1 MPVYI
6 KNQIENINY
15 FKNSNIVIEEIN
27 FLNHDKYRVVT
38 STGTYLVS
46 LYAKENYD
54 KFASLADNEGDILEK
69 GPLDSENIYEVTR
82 IIKTYRL
89 DEYLTNHSPKE
100 NYNLG
105 LSFGRLLRNLH
116 DIKPDQSVDWYET
129 FNTKA
134 NYLFFMHGVNEYI
147 GDDDYI
153 LIDYINGNKHLT
165 KNIRQSYIYN
175 TIDYD
180 NILIDENNKIEI
192 SGLDFKKVGDGV
204 FDFAQVNNFAIKSL
218 DFVRGSY
225 DGYFNNQKAPGKF
238 FRLLALYSAYNIL
251 YELVEHR
258 DGSNID
264 YNKDEIEELL
274 KIFDNFNTDIPS
286 WIKEGY

>member
-1 MPVYI
+1 
-6 KNQIENINY
+6 
-15 FKNSNIVIEEIN
+15 
-27 FLNHDKYRVVT
+27 
-38 STGTYLVS
+38 
-46 LYAKENYD
+46 
-54 KFASLADNEGDILEK
+54 
-69 GPLDSENIYEVTR
+69 
-82 IIKTYRL
+82 
-89 DEYLTNHSPKE
+89 
-100 NYNLG
+100 
-105 LSFGRLLRNLH
+105 
-116 DIKPDQSVDWYET
+116 
-129 FNTKA
+129 
-134 NYLFFMHGVNEYI
+134 MHGVNEYI

-180 NILIDENNKIEI
+180 NILIDENNKIKI
-192 SGLDFKKVGDGV
+192 SRLDFKKVGDGV
-204 FDFAQVNNFAIKSL
+204 FDFAQVNNFAIKSS

-251 YELVEHR
+251 YELVEYR
-258 DGSNID
+258 DGSNIY